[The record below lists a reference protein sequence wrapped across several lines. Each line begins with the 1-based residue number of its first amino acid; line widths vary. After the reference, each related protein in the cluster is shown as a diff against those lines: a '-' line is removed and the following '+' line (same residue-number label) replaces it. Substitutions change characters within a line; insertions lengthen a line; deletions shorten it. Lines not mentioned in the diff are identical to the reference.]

1 MRVAN
6 SVTGTVAPVEVI
18 EPMLVFAQI
27 LGFMV
32 QDGIVSGVES
42 EIK

>member
-6 SVTGTVAPVEVI
+6 SVAGTDAPVEVI
-18 EPMLVFAQI
+18 ILMLVLAQI
-27 LGFMV
+27 LGVMV